1 MSEQGIAGRSIKHC
15 LFHYDYVI
23 ALLFIGGGLLWSM
36 VVGGDFG
43 WRMLIACFSAGT
55 AFYYF
60 VQKQKL
66 DEIRLTKELFT
77 EFNHRYDGLNDRL
90 NAIIREQDHRK
101 KLAPCERNTL
111 YDYFNLC
118 AEEHL
123 FHTLGYIHPKIW
135 SAWEAG
141 MKDYGQNPRIC
152 LLWEEE
158 EKKSKSYYGF
168 TFPKKKSEECRRGE
182 HRL

>member
-1 MSEQGIAGRSIKHC
+1 MRAPRFTTSSKNKN
-15 LFHYDYVI
+15 
-23 ALLFIGGGLLWSM
+23 S
-36 VVGGDFG
+36 
-43 WRMLIACFSAGT
+43 T
-55 AFYYF
+55 
-60 VQKQKL
+60 KL
-66 DEIRLTKELFT
+66 RLTKELFI

-101 KLAPCERNTL
+101 ELTPCERNTL

-123 FHTLGYIHPKIW
+123 FHTLGYIDPNIW

-141 MKDYGQNPRIC
+141 MRDYGQNPRIC
-152 LLWEEE
+152 SLWEEE

-168 TFPKKKSEECRRGE
+168 TFPKKRARNAGVENTVYNSPN
-182 HRL
+182 

>member
-1 MSEQGIAGRSIKHC
+1 MNTGRISIRLSIKHC
-15 LFHYDYVI
+15 LFHCDYVI
-23 ALLFIGGGLLWSM
+23 ALLFIGGGLLWSS

-43 WRMLIACFSAGT
+43 WRILIASFSAGT

-66 DEIRLTKELFT
+66 DETRLMKELFT

-90 NAIIREQDHRK
+90 NAIREQDHRNE
-101 KLAPCERNTL
+101 LTPCERNTL

-141 MKDYGQNPRIC
+141 MKAYGQNPRIC
-152 LLWEEE
+152 SLWEE

-182 HRL
+182 HRI